1 MAQPDSVQANG
12 IPGPDHAESPQPVV
26 PVKRKR
32 DTEDEGDEVNGDGPE
47 KMEVDAEVPKEDHKP
62 LIKNYFAVL
71 SSFDANPS
79 ILKRRLPEPD
89 AEQPDAKRQ
98 KSADSPATIADKVS
112 HDSYSHV
119 DELAADVVEA
129 VKDQLQELQSAKV
142 EKDKVIDGGAVVQ
155 TKEFQQKAMD
165 LLRREISYPR
175 SAVNVSNV
183 KPVPEVTPGNAVL
196 TVVGLGPHGKQLFSS
211 LPKKVPGQESSAAK
225 ASSLELPLGISKTY
239 IVPSRQSE
247 RSATLG
253 ELFSSSRPLPPLQPP
268 KQPKQLVKG
277 NVLGFY
283 HPEPAQKSKYY
294 NESYSSKKVAVG
306 CYLDYTNAAPSS
318 KSKTRQRERAQSLA
332 GHRPS
337 STEIEVNEMESLF
350 RSAFSSFAPCRDD
363 SGSVVPSSHAGRMY
377 WQLTGQRNFNRLIE
391 SELQEV
397 DDDDDMLENHV
408 GDKMVET
415 GDVDEE
421 FVNEAIEKWDEWLV
435 DPALEDMNDVLSKP
449 KDKDPADKEVDEFL
463 DEVTDMIETLLSYQ
477 RIRNLTLPS
486 SQNRY
491 AGDPVNGDLLSH
503 GAVSA
508 PTEEE
513 TMTYEALRA
522 QLSLIVGTLPP
533 YAVAKLNGDQL
544 EELLISTKLEV
555 RTDQYKGVMED
566 DAATQARMR
575 QQQCAATSTPTN
587 RPAPHRTPS
596 ASTPYNG
603 QYAAGQYGTP
613 TRTPSLAPTNYYRS
627 GQQPAMPPQQGSVPR
642 PGGVPHQMPH
652 AQQPRPGQPGNYRA
666 TNGYTNYAQHV
677 GKAQT
682 PYGHQGVQYG
692 SQQRPPQYSG
702 YAGTPSHGT
711 PNARFQ
717 QPYQQS
723 FPQQPSTPSQGYA
736 GYYANGANNMQ
747 PRNMSPQVPAGQYNS
762 PTPHQQQQ
770 RYYGS
775 TQQHQNVPGTPPIN
789 RQHYP
794 NGSHLPQQPMNSLT
808 GYNTAVARTDQQRLH
823 AEQARYRA
831 AAQQTSAAFGT
842 KIQGTHEGNN
852 MTPAPIDDPNGQGS
866 PYNANMRARMAAGG
880 TPKPQSP
887 VGSVGKPNGT
897 PPIPHK
903 VTPVPIPVIPQQ
915 QQRKPN

>member
-12 IPGPDHAESPQPVV
+12 IPGPDHADSPQPIV

-32 DTEDEGDEVNGDGPE
+32 DTDDDGEEISTDGPE
-47 KMEVDAEVPKEDHKP
+47 KMDVDGELPKEDHKP
-62 LIKNYFAVL
+62 LIKDYFTVL

-79 ILKRRLPEPD
+79 ILKRRLPEPES
-89 AEQPDAKRQ
+89 EQPDAKRQ
-98 KSADSPATIADKVS
+98 KSADSPASIADKVTR
-112 HDSYSHV
+112 DVYSHV
-119 DELAADVVEA
+119 DELAADLVEA
-129 VKDQLQELQSAKV
+129 VKDQLRELQSADA
-142 EKDKVIDGGAVVQ
+142 EKEKENMDGVAVAE
-155 TKEFQQKAMD
+155 TKKFKDKAMD

-175 SAVNVSNV
+175 SGVNVTNT
-183 KPVPEVTPGNAVL
+183 KPDVESAMGNAVL
-196 TVVGLGPHGKQLFSS
+196 TVFGNAPHGKQLFSS
-211 LPKKVPGQESSAAK
+211 LPKKATGNENSAALT
-225 ASSLELPLGISKTY
+225 STSDLPPGVSTSY
-239 IVPSRQSE
+239 IVPSRHSE
-247 RSATLG
+247 RTSTLG

-268 KQPKQLVKG
+268 KQPKPVAKG

-283 HPEPAQKSKYY
+283 HPEPAQKSKYF
-294 NESYSSKKVAVG
+294 NDSYSSKKLAVG
-306 CYLDYTNAAPSS
+306 YYLDYTNAAPSS

-337 STEIEVNEMESLF
+337 STELEVNEMESLF

-363 SGSVVPSSHAGRMY
+363 SGSVIPSSHAGRMY

-391 SELQEV
+391 SELQEI
-397 DDDDDMLENHV
+397 DDEEAIE
-408 GDKMVET
+408 KPVEKEAET
-415 GDVDEE
+415 KQVDEE

-435 DPALEDMNDVLSKP
+435 DPALQDMNDVLAKP
-449 KDKDPADKEVDEFL
+449 KDKDPADKEVDDFL

-477 RIRNLTLPS
+477 RIRYLTLPS

-503 GAVSA
+503 GAVSI

-513 TMTYEALRA
+513 TATYEALRA
-522 QLSLIVGTLPP
+522 QLSLIINTLPP
-533 YAVAKLNGDQL
+533 YAVARLNGDQL
-544 EELLISTKLEV
+544 EQLLISTNLEV

-566 DAATQARMR
+566 DAASQARMR
-575 QQQCAATSTPTN
+575 QQQSVTAAAPTN

-596 ASTPYNG
+596 ISTPYGN
-603 QYAAGQYGTP
+603 QYGSGQYGTP
-613 TRTPSLAPTNYYRS
+613 TRTPSIAPSNYYRP
-627 GQQPAMPPQQGSVPR
+627 GQQPAMAPQQGSVPR
-642 PGGVPHQMPH
+642 PSGVPHQMSHTP
-652 AQQPRPGQPGNYRA
+652 QPRPGQPGNYRP

-692 SQQRPPQYSG
+692 SQQRPPQYPG
-702 YAGTPSHGT
+702 YPGTPQHGT

-723 FPQQPSTPSQGYA
+723 FPQQPSTPSQSYG
-736 GYYANGANNMQ
+736 GYYPNGANMQ
-747 PRNMSPQVPAGQYNS
+747 QRTMSPQIPTGQYQS
-762 PTPHQQQQ
+762 PTPHQQP

-775 TQQHQNVPGTPPIN
+775 TPHQNMPGTPPIN
-789 RQHYP
+789 RQQYP
-794 NGSHLPQQPMNSLT
+794 NGSHLPQQPLNSLT
-808 GYNTAVARTDQQRLH
+808 SGYNAAVARADQQRLH

-842 KIQGTHEGNN
+842 KIQGTQEAVMPQVPG
-852 MTPAPIDDPNGQGS
+852 DDPNSQGS
-866 PYNANMRARMAAGG
+866 PYNANVRARMAAGG

-887 VGSVGKPNGT
+887 VGNAGKTANGT

-915 QQRKPN
+915 QQRKPT

>member
-32 DTEDEGDEVNGDGPE
+32 DTEDEGDEVNGHGPE

-142 EKDKVIDGGAVVQ
+142 EKDKDVIDGGAVVQ

-175 SAVNVSNV
+175 SAVNVSNI
-183 KPVPEVTPGNAVL
+183 KPAPELTPGNAVL
-196 TVVGLGPHGKQLFSS
+196 TVVGPGPHGKQLFSS
-211 LPKKVPGQESSAAK
+211 LPKKVPGQESLAAK
-225 ASSLELPLGISKTY
+225 ASSLELPLGVSKTY

-350 RSAFSSFAPCRDD
+350 RSAFSSFAPVRDD
-363 SGSVVPSSHAGRMY
+363 SGSVIPSSHAGRMY

-391 SELQEV
+391 SELQEF
-397 DDDDDMLENHV
+397 DDDDTLENHV
-408 GDKMVET
+408 GEKAEIEN
-415 GDVDEE
+415 VDEE
-421 FVNEAIEKWDEWLV
+421 FITEAIEKWDEWLV
-435 DPALEDMNDVLSKP
+435 DPALEDMNEVLSKP

-533 YAVAKLNGDQL
+533 YAVAKLNGNQL

-555 RTDQYKGVMED
+555 RKDQYKGVMED

-575 QQQCAATSTPTN
+575 QQQSAAASAPSN

-596 ASTPYNG
+596 ASTPYSN
-603 QYAAGQYGTP
+603 QYAAAQYGTP
-613 TRTPSLAPTNYYRS
+613 TRTPSIAPSSYYRS
-627 GQQPAMPPQQGSVPR
+627 GQQPTMPPQQGSVPR
-642 PGGVPHQMPH
+642 PGGAPTRCLMRSSPVP
-652 AQQPRPGQPGNYRA
+652 
-666 TNGYTNYAQHV
+666 HV

-747 PRNMSPQVPAGQYNS
+747 SRNMSPQVPAGQYNS

-775 TQQHQNVPGTPPIN
+775 TPHQNVPGTPPIN
-789 RQHYP
+789 P
-794 NGSHLPQQPMNSLT
+794 
-808 GYNTAVARTDQQRLH
+808 VARTDQQRLH

-852 MTPAPIDDPNGQGS
+852 MTPVPADDQNGQGS

-915 QQRKPN
+915 QPYRKPN

>member
-32 DTEDEGDEVNGDGPE
+32 DTDDDGEDISADGPE
-47 KMEVDAEVPKEDHKP
+47 KMDVDGSLPKEDHKP
-62 LIKNYFAVL
+62 LIKDYFTVL
-71 SSFDANPS
+71 SSFDTKPS
-79 ILKRRLPEPD
+79 ILKRRLPEPES
-89 AEQPDAKRQ
+89 EQPDAKRQ
-98 KSADSPATIADKVS
+98 KPDDCPVSIADKVS
-112 HDSYSHV
+112 RDSYSHV
-119 DELAADVVEA
+119 DELAADLVEA
-129 VKDQLQELQSAKV
+129 VKDQLRELQSTNTER
-142 EKDKVIDGGAVVQ
+142 EKEETDGVAVVQ
-155 TKEFQQKAMD
+155 TKKFKEKAMD

-175 SAVNVSNV
+175 TAMNIINT
-183 KPVPEVTPGNAVL
+183 KPDVESTAANAVL
-196 TVVGLGPHGKQLFSS
+196 TVFGNAPQGKQLFSS
-211 LPKKVPGQESSAAK
+211 LPKKALDKETSPEKQSSMLDLPPGVSTS
-225 ASSLELPLGISKTY
+225 Y
-239 IVPSRQSE
+239 IVPSRQTE
-247 RSATLG
+247 RTATLG

-268 KQPKQLVKG
+268 KQPKPVAKG
-277 NVLGFY
+277 NTLGFY
-283 HPEPAQKSKYY
+283 HPEPAHKSKYF
-294 NESYSSKKVAVG
+294 NDSYSSKKLAVG
-306 CYLDYTNAAPSS
+306 YYLDYTNAAPSS

-337 STEIEVNEMESLF
+337 STELEVNEMESLF

-377 WQLTGQRNFNRLIE
+377 WQLTGQRNFNRMVE

-397 DDDDDMLENHV
+397 NGEDATEESVVKED
-408 GDKMVET
+408 ET
-415 GDVDEE
+415 GQVDEE

-435 DPALEDMNDVLSKP
+435 DPALQDMNDVLAKP
-449 KDKDPADKEVDEFL
+449 KDKDPADKEVDDFL
-463 DEVTDMIETLLSYQ
+463 DDVTDMIETLLSYQ
-477 RIRNLTLPS
+477 RIRNLSLPS

-503 GAVSA
+503 GAVST

-513 TMTYEALRA
+513 TATYEALRA
-522 QLSLIVGTLPP
+522 QLSLIINTLPP
-533 YAVAKLNGDQL
+533 YAVARLNGDQL
-544 EELLISTKLEV
+544 EQLLISTKLEV
-555 RTDQYKGVMED
+555 RTDQFKGVMED
-566 DAATQARMR
+566 DAASQARMR
-575 QQQCAATSTPTN
+575 QQQSVAAAAPPN

-596 ASTPYNG
+596 VSTPYGG
-603 QYAAGQYGTP
+603 QYSSAQYGTP
-613 TRTPSLAPTNYYRS
+613 TRTPSIAPSNYYRT

-642 PGGVPHQMPH
+642 PGGVPHQMSH
-652 AQQPRPGQPGNYRA
+652 TQQPRPGQPGNYRP
-666 TNGYTNYAQHV
+666 TNGYTNFAQHV

-692 SQQRPPQYSG
+692 SQQRPPQYPG
-702 YAGTPSHGT
+702 YPGTPQHNT

-723 FPQQPSTPSQGYA
+723 FPQQPSTPSQGYG
-736 GYYANGANNMQ
+736 GYYSNGANMQ
-747 PRNMSPQVPAGQYNS
+747 QRTLSPQVSAGQYQS
-762 PTPHQQQQ
+762 PTPHQQP

-775 TQQHQNVPGTPPIN
+775 TPHQNMPGTPPIN
-789 RQHYP
+789 RQQYP
-794 NGSHLPQQPMNSLT
+794 NGSHLPQQPLNSLT
-808 GYNTAVARTDQQRLH
+808 PGYNAAVARADQQRLH

-842 KIQGTHEGNN
+842 KIQGSQE
-852 MTPAPIDDPNGQGS
+852 TPVSQVPGDEPNSQGS

-887 VGSVGKPNGT
+887 VGNAGKATNGT

-915 QQRKPN
+915 QQRKPA

>member
-32 DTEDEGDEVNGDGPE
+32 DTDDDGEDISTDGPE
-47 KMEVDAEVPKEDHKP
+47 KMEVDGELPKEDHKP
-62 LIKNYFAVL
+62 LIKDYFTVL
-71 SSFDANPS
+71 SSFDASPS
-79 ILKRRLPEPD
+79 ILKRRLPEPES
-89 AEQPDAKRQ
+89 EQPDAKRQ
-98 KSADSPATIADKVS
+98 KSAESAATIADKVS
-112 HDSYSHV
+112 RDAYSHV
-119 DELAADVVEA
+119 DELAADLVEA
-129 VKDQLQELQSAKV
+129 VKDQLRELQSADADDDA
-142 EKDKVIDGGAVVQ
+142 EKKDIDGVAVAQ
-155 TKEFQQKAMD
+155 TKKFKEKAMD

-175 SAVNVSNV
+175 SGVNVTST
-183 KPVPEVTPGNAVL
+183 KPDVEPAMDNAVL
-196 TVVGLGPHGKQLFSS
+196 TVFGNAPHGKQLFSS
-211 LPKKVPGQESSAAK
+211 LPKKATGKEGSAAMVP
-225 ASSLELPLGISKTY
+225 SFDLPPGVSTSY
-239 IVPSRQSE
+239 VVPSRQVE
-247 RSATLG
+247 RTPTLG

-268 KQPKQLVKG
+268 KQPKPVAKG

-283 HPEPAQKSKYY
+283 HPEPAQKSKYF
-294 NESYSSKKVAVG
+294 NDSYSSKKLAVG
-306 CYLDYTNAAPSS
+306 YYLDYTNAAPSA
-318 KSKTRQRERAQSLA
+318 KTKTRQRERAQSLA

-337 STEIEVNEMESLF
+337 STEMEVNEMESLF

-377 WQLTGQRNFNRLIE
+377 WQLTGQRNFNRMIE
-391 SELQEV
+391 SELQEA
-397 DDDDDMLENHV
+397 DDE
-408 GDKMVET
+408 ET
-415 GDVDEE
+415 AERPAEKEAVTGQVDEE

-435 DPALEDMNDVLSKP
+435 DPALQDMNDVLAKP
-449 KDKDPADKEVDEFL
+449 KDKDPADKEVDDLL

-503 GAVSA
+503 GAVST

-513 TMTYEALRA
+513 TATYEALKA
-522 QLSLIVGTLPP
+522 QLSLIINALPP

-544 EELLISTKLEV
+544 EQLLISTKLEV

-566 DAATQARMR
+566 DAASQARMR
-575 QQQCAATSTPTN
+575 QQQSVATAAPTT

-596 ASTPYNG
+596 ASAPYG
-603 QYAAGQYGTP
+603 TQYGSGQYGTP
-613 TRTPSLAPTNYYRS
+613 TRTPSIAPTNYYRP

-642 PGGVPHQMPH
+642 PGGVPHQMSHTP
-652 AQQPRPGQPGNYRA
+652 QPRPGQPGNYRP

-677 GKAQT
+677 GKTQT

-692 SQQRPPQYSG
+692 SQQRPPQYPG
-702 YAGTPSHGT
+702 YPGTRQHGT

-717 QPYQQS
+717 QPFQQS
-723 FPQQPSTPSQGYA
+723 FQQQPTTPSQGYG
-736 GYYANGANNMQ
+736 GYYPNGSNMQ
-747 PRNMSPQVPAGQYNS
+747 QRTMSPQIPAAQYQSS
-762 PTPHQQQQ
+762 PTPHQQP

-775 TQQHQNVPGTPPIN
+775 TPHQTMPGTPPIN
-789 RQHYP
+789 RQQYA
-794 NGSHLPQQPMNSLT
+794 NGSHLPQQPLNSLT
-808 GYNTAVARTDQQRLH
+808 PGYNAAVARADQQRLH

-842 KIQGTHEGNN
+842 KIQGTQEGT
-852 MTPAPIDDPNGQGS
+852 MPQMPGDDPSSQGS
-866 PYNANMRARMAAGG
+866 PYNASMRARMAAGG

-887 VGSVGKPNGT
+887 VGKATNGT

-915 QQRKPN
+915 QRKPA